1 MKGVKNNMLQA
12 EDINYLSNEIAEDFL
27 DNSVDIVSRL
37 LAKNELEEFLELIGR
52 KDLIMKAIDNREP
65 AVMVKKLAIIGDRP
79 NGCSENDLREAAKM
93 VGLDNTYRLEFYGF
107 DEAKKMVMKD
117 KFRNN
122 PDYIAIMIGAIPH
135 KGRSTGEY
143 SSMLAMLQ
151 HEEGYP
157 RIIELRNSIGEL
169 QLSTSSLQNGLR
181 SLWADILRTKDKN
194 NTNYK

>member
-1 MKGVKNNMLQA
+1 MKGVKDNMLQA
-12 EDINYLSNEIAEDFL
+12 EDIDYLSNEVAEDFL
-27 DNSVDIVSRL
+27 YNSMDIVSRL
-37 LAKNELEEFLELIGR
+37 LAKNELEAFLELIGR
-52 KDLIMKAIDNREP
+52 SDLIAKAIENREP
-65 AVMVKKLAIIGDRP
+65 VVMVKKIAIIGDRP

-93 VGLDNTYRLEFYGF
+93 VGLDNTYSLEFYGF

-122 PDYIAIMIGAIPH
+122 PDYIAILIGAIPH

-157 RIIELRNSIGEL
+157 KIVELRNSVGEL
-169 QLSTSSLQNGLR
+169 KLSTSSLQNGLR
-181 SLWADILRTKDKN
+181 SLWADMIKIKDRGHR
-194 NTNYK
+194 

>member
-1 MKGVKNNMLQA
+1 MKGVKDNMLQA
-12 EDINYLSNEIAEDFL
+12 EDIDYLSNEVAEDFL
-27 DNSVDIVSRL
+27 YNSMDIVSRL
-37 LAKNELEEFLELIGR
+37 LAKNELEAFLELIGR
-52 KDLIMKAIDNREP
+52 KDLIAKAIENREP
-65 AVMVKKLAIIGDRP
+65 GVRFKKIAIIGDRP

-93 VGLDNTYRLEFYGF
+93 VGLDNTYCLEFYGF

-117 KFRNN
+117 KFKNN

-135 KGRSTGEY
+135 KCRSTGEY

-169 QLSTSSLQNGLR
+169 KLSTSSLQNGLR
-181 SLWADILRTKDKN
+181 SLWADMIKSKDRD
-194 NTNYK
+194 